1 MGDGSAGYYAEPPA
15 PRRKSMSLAQGPD
28 LNRLSL
34 ALKLSARS
42 SLATS
47 MAGLGSWSGRKSDG
61 LNWRPKHSSGRR
73 WHRVGCRP
81 ADGLFLVVSLVILP
95 YCVTDKKALYCCAR
109 SRRAPSSSRGW
120 SLRRANCRCFLMP
133 RCDVKH
139 TTTRAVR
146 SVVRKH
152 SRGPRFSALHRN
164 CAAVCS
170 PSQRLPPCSFN
181 S

>member
-1 MGDGSAGYYAEPPA
+1 
-15 PRRKSMSLAQGPD
+15 MSLAQGPD

-73 WHRVGCRP
+73 WHRVGGRP
-81 ADGLFLVVSLVILP
+81 AGGLFLAALVILP
-95 YCVTDKKALYCCAR
+95 HCATRQESFVLLCQVAQGAEQLPRLELEARQLPQTRKDKF
-109 SRRAPSSSRGW
+109 GW
-120 SLRRANCRCFLMP
+120 PFHNLIYGRFLMP

-139 TTTRAVR
+139 TTTRALLDA
-146 SVVRKH
+146 K
-152 SRGPRFSALHRN
+152 
-164 CAAVCS
+164 CARTQIVAAGS
-170 PSQRLPPCSFN
+170 IDQ
-181 S
+181 

>member
-1 MGDGSAGYYAEPPA
+1 MPSLVIDTREQFFFGTGDGSAGYYAEPPA

-73 WHRVGCRP
+73 WHRVGGRP
-81 ADGLFLVVSLVILP
+81 AGGLFLAALVILP
-95 YCVTDKKALYCCAR
+95 HCATRQESFVLLCQVAQGAEQLPRLQLEARQLPQTCKDKF
-109 SRRAPSSSRGW
+109 GW
-120 SLRRANCRCFLMP
+120 PFHNLI
-133 RCDVKH
+133 
-139 TTTRAVR
+139 
-146 SVVRKH
+146 
-152 SRGPRFSALHRN
+152 
-164 CAAVCS
+164 
-170 PSQRLPPCSFN
+170 
-181 S
+181 